1 MPRCLVMLT
10 LLVVGDCLHAASNDA
25 RNLHGGFTGE
35 LKPVLYVADVEKS
48 APFFRDVFG
57 FEFDGYANRSDGRP
71 YYAEMI
77 AGTVKFGLHEPT
89 ASGQEARVGR
99 QRLYFRVRDL
109 YLHRARVVAW
119 GAEPSD
125 IRETDWMDM
134 FIVRDPDGHEI
145 VFAFTDPAKHSIDPW

>member
-1 MPRCLVMLT
+1 MLT
-10 LLVVGDCLHAASNDA
+10 LLVVCDCLRAASNDE
-25 RNLHGGFTGE
+25 RSLHGGFTGE

-48 APFFRDVFG
+48 APFFREVLG
-57 FEFDGYANRSDGRP
+57 FEFDGYANGSDGRP

-89 ASGQEARVGR
+89 ASGQEARVGQ

-109 YLHRARVVAW
+109 HLHRARVVAW
-119 GAEPSD
+119 GAESSE